1 MGVSLVIT
9 SANVTEI
16 PYMEV
21 LKIVVSA
28 MFGFRRFIRQY
39 WSCMLPCVLDELLL
53 SLYAHETRRSDGEH
67 YPLSTI
73 LLLFRH
79 MRSVDP
85 KCS

>member
-1 MGVSLVIT
+1 MGISLVIT

-39 WSCMLPCVLDELLL
+39 WSCMLPCVLNELL
-53 SLYAHETRRSDGEH
+53 
-67 YPLSTI
+67 PLS
-73 LLLFRH
+73 
-79 MRSVDP
+79 
-85 KCS
+85 